1 MMITLAVMGAALIVF
16 GAIVLMKFSDRPGG
30 SIKAL
35 GAEVSS
41 AGAGLP
47 LIALGVGC
55 IGWAAT
61 HWPQSVPSRTTEP
74 AGVATSAAVVPATP
88 RDTGCVAALLAP
100 AAGRV
105 DTVEAGMQSV
115 EVVGAHERLDLPFA
129 IVLTDN
135 GKPVGV
141 IRARLYRANNAS
153 ADLYKIE
160 DAVDAR
166 CATVTTMV
174 NSSRGG
180 NPKELINWDT
190 LRITFGAHKY
200 DIRVGGEGNISV
212 SVTRSE

>member
-41 AGAGLP
+41 TGAGLP

-61 HWPQSVPSRTTEP
+61 HWPHPLPQPAPGGAGTPASV
-74 AGVATSAAVVPATP
+74 AAPTP

-105 DTVEAGMQSV
+105 DTVEAGMQGV

-160 DAVDAR
+160 EAVDAR
-166 CATVTTMV
+166 CATVTTMA
-174 NSSRGG
+174 NGSRGG

-190 LRITFGAHKY
+190 LRITFGDHKY
-200 DIRVGGEGNISV
+200 NIRIGGEGNISV
-212 SVTRSE
+212 AVTRAS

>member
-1 MMITLAVMGAALIVF
+1 MMMTLAVMGAALIIF
-16 GAIVLMKFSDRPGG
+16 GAIVLVKFSDRPGG

-61 HWPQSVPSRTTEP
+61 HWPQSVPSPSGEP
-74 AGVATSAAVVPATP
+74 TGLATSAAVVPATP

-105 DTVEAGMQSV
+105 DTVETGMQGV

-135 GKPVGV
+135 GQPVGI

-153 ADLYKIE
+153 ADLYKVE
-160 DAVDAR
+160 EAVDAR
-166 CATVTTMV
+166 CAPVTSMA
-174 NSSRGG
+174 NGSRGG

-190 LRITFGAHKY
+190 LRITLGAHKY
-200 DIRVGGEGNISV
+200 DIRIGGEGNISV
-212 SVTRSE
+212 AVTRAA